1 VGLLRRGG
9 RPDPETAQGTH
20 LVPARDHTR
29 GVRFGQG
36 FRTGLDRGPGVLPA
50 RRRASPPRLIYRT
63 RTHRG
68 RKGER
73 RSFSERDY
81 ADLLDA
87 AHQQLGGPI
96 AAVWD
101 NLNTHISR
109 AMREFIAARDW
120 LRVYRLPAY
129 APELNGA
136 EGVWCA
142 ARKQGRGADLL
153 SLAAEESVGLGVSR
167 GASHAGVHDHEVRSR
182 RGDHR
187 CAP

>member
-1 VGLLRRGG
+1 VGLLRRRS
-9 RPDPETAQGTH
+9 RPDPETAQSTH
-20 LVPARDHTR
+20 LVQTRDHP
-29 GVRFGQG
+29 GGDRFGQRLG
-36 FRTGLDRGPGVLPA
+36 PGLDRGPGLLPA
-50 RRRASPPRLIYRT
+50 RTPRLTAPVDLPT

-96 AAVWD
+96 MLVWD

-109 AMREFIAARDW
+109 AMREFIDARDW
-120 LRVYRLPAY
+120 LRVCRLPAY

-136 EGVWCA
+136 EGVWA
-142 ARKQGRGADLL
+142 NLKN
-153 SLAAEESVGLGVSR
+153 GLGNHHFHGLDTLKAAIMTR
-167 GASHAGVHDHEVRSR
+167 LR
-182 RGDHR
+182 RLQHR
-187 CAP
+187 PDLITGLLAHTGLPTEPA

>member
-1 VGLLRRGG
+1 VVTVSGKGSGRISIAGLVCF
-9 RPDPETAQGTH
+9 Q
-20 LVPARDHTR
+20 
-29 GVRFGQG
+29 
-36 FRTGLDRGPGVLPA
+36 PG
-50 RRRASPPRLIYRT
+50 RRASPPRLIYRT

-96 AAVWD
+96 MLVWD

-129 APELNGA
+129 APELNGRRRRMGQPQKRA
-136 EGVWCA
+136 GQPPLPRPGQPEDHDQNPAQRHAVP
-142 ARKQGRGADLL
+142 ARPAHRFPRPHRP
-153 SLAAEESVGLGVSR
+153 VSR
-167 GASHAGVHDHEVRSR
+167 TSLTLIIQ
-182 RGDHR
+182 
-187 CAP
+187 PQ